1 MDVSTGQIHDQVSQ
15 DWQSSKS
22 TIAERAK
29 RMLMTGLYADCQ
41 FLVGAHGSNQEVSIL
56 NTQIFTCITMIVLLN
71 NFYFINFGP
80 LI

>member
-41 FLVGAHGSNQEVSIL
+41 FLVGAHESNQEVSIL
-56 NTQIFTCITMIVLLN
+56 ITQIFTCITIVLLN
-71 NFYFINFGP
+71 NFY
-80 LI
+80 